1 LIVGGGIAGLSMAY
15 ELSRLGA
22 KHICLVDEGIAEIE
36 PAIPS
41 ETMSNITSHS
51 AGIITSQLWPP
62 LDPMIARETINIIKE
77 VINIEPSSKFVNSLP
92 SLILCSRRDSY
103 QMLNDL
109 QTRMIN
115 EGITSEIM
123 KGNELRKKFP
133 YIRDKRILGASYSE
147 SGLLVN
153 PRNYLARLMKSFR
166 DSGGTVLQD
175 RVVGLIEEHECI
187 TGIRTEAEKL
197 TADKVIIAAG
207 SNSQELLGNY
217 LPISL
222 HKFLTRFYAVRLK
235 DGIRDLPMIY
245 DMDQQIYL
253 RSDGLNEIIIGG
265 GNETGL
271 NISDGQGV
279 SVEIQKEELNAWL
292 ESSFSSEVS
301 KIVLKSEGLCSEPSD
316 QKPIVGE
323 VGSVGS
329 LYCIF
334 GFGGLGL
341 TVAPSLSRNLAESI
355 VDGRVSKLLNDF
367 APERKF

>member
-1 LIVGGGIAGLSMAY
+1 M
-15 ELSRLGA
+15 
-22 KHICLVDEGIAEIE
+22 
-36 PAIPS
+36 
-41 ETMSNITSHS
+41 
-51 AGIITSQLWPP
+51 
-62 LDPMIARETINIIKE
+62 
-77 VINIEPSSKFVNSLP
+77 
-92 SLILCSRRDSY
+92 
-103 QMLNDL
+103 
-109 QTRMIN
+109 
-115 EGITSEIM
+115 
-123 KGNELRKKFP
+123 
-133 YIRDKRILGASYSE
+133 
-147 SGLLVN
+147 
-153 PRNYLARLMKSFR
+153 
-166 DSGGTVLQD
+166 
-175 RVVGLIEEHECI
+175 
-187 TGIRTEAEKL
+187 
-197 TADKVIIAAG
+197 IIAAG

-279 SVEIQKEELNAWL
+279 PVEIQKEELNAWL